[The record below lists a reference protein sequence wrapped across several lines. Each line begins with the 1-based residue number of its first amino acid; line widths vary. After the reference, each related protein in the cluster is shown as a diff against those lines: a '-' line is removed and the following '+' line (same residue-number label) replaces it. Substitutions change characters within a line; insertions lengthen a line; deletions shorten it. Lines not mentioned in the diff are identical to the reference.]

1 MSKQKNLRKFQEKNL
16 FNFLKV
22 LMSWE
27 QILYNGDFSDN
38 ILKNKRRLLLAVEG
52 GRGSSEPTR
61 SIKSGDHLQIRV

>member
-1 MSKQKNLRKFQEKNL
+1 MRRK
-16 FNFLKV
+16 
-22 LMSWE
+22 
-27 QILYNGDFSDN
+27 QILYNCYISDN

>member
-1 MSKQKNLRKFQEKNL
+1 MSKLRNLRKFQEKNL

-22 LMSWE
+22 LMRRK
-27 QILYNGDFSDN
+27 QILYNCYISDN